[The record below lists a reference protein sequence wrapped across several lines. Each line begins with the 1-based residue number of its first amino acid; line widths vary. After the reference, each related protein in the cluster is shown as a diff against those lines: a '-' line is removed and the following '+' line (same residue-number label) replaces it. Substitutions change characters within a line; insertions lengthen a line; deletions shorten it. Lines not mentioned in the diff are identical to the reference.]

1 MTLNVGRKRVKN
13 DVRQR
18 SRKLED
24 KGEVEAFKLN
34 DWDAR

>member
-1 MTLNVGRKRVKN
+1 MTLNVGKNRVKN

-34 DWDAR
+34 DCAAR